1 MKEIL
6 LVGSI
11 GIDDVET
18 AKSKV
23 EGAVGGAAIYF
34 SYAASYFANVNLV
47 GVAGSDFPLATIND
61 LRERRVDMEGLE
73 ITSGKTFHW
82 SGKYHKNMDYRDTL
96 ATDLNVLASFKPK
109 IPERYK
115 KSEVVF
121 LANIHPSLQLDV
133 LNQIHDPEFVVMDTM
148 NFWLEGNR
156 ETVLE
161 VIGKS
166 DLLIINDSES
176 EMLSGNSNFVA
187 AARDIIVENKV
198 KFVVIKL
205 GKYGVYFTD
214 GQQSFLAPAY
224 PLAEVVDPTGAGDS
238 FAGGLVGYLAKTG
251 NYTFDNMKRAIVH
264 GSVVA
269 TYAVSDFSVNAI
281 KDLTK
286 EEILTMYDRFK
297 DITKF

>member
-1 MKEIL
+1 
-6 LVGSI
+6 
-11 GIDDVET
+11 
-18 AKSKV
+18 
-23 EGAVGGAAIYF
+23 
-34 SYAASYFANVNLV
+34 
-47 GVAGSDFPLATIND
+47 
-61 LRERRVDMEGLE
+61 MEGLE